1 MAQRRIRDAKKS
13 ITNNTLYCVIDGV
26 YTPVV
31 YQQVAEDEELYY
43 NEVKVMP
50 RNKIARRESLKGGH
64 QPVVIK
70 ESVTTTTTKP
80 QGTTTTTT
88 VSSVSPLAIFDYRS
102 NIQHSSELIGSW
114 DSTLTSVY
122 LEQTTSANKPRLGR
136 RKGGSANN
144 VAPFF
149 VKGTANDTGSYM
161 SFNSALTISGDFT
174 IMAYFRPNNIKYVRM
189 LGNSSDSNIF
199 LSFNEDSS
207 LNLHFGLGSGK
218 THAISL
224 GTSAIGFD
232 KNYQVTIQRSGTTL
246 YARVNGTQA
255 ATATVTTDD
264 FVINQLGRVGTS
276 INTFGGHIMHLSI
289 YDGYITSRLPYL
301 EKAITKTSSK
311 AQLD

>member
-50 RNKIARRESLKGGH
+50 RNKITRRESLKGSYV
-64 QPVVIK
+64 PVVIQ
-70 ESVTTTTTKP
+70 ETITTTTTKP
-80 QGTTTTTT
+80 QGTTTTKTI
-88 VSSVSPLAIFDYRS
+88 VNVSPLAIFDYRS
-102 NIQHSSELIGSW
+102 NVLHTSELIESW
-114 DSTLTSVY
+114 DSTVTKLF
-122 LEQTTSANKPRLGR
+122 LRQATSANKPHLGR
-136 RKGGSANN
+136 RKGGESNN

-149 VKGTANDTGSYM
+149 VKGTSNDTGSFM

-174 IMAYFRPNNIKYVRM
+174 IMTYFRPNNIKYFRI

-199 LSFNEDSS
+199 LSFNEDA
-207 LNLHFGLGSGK
+207 NQNFHFGLGSGK
-218 THAISL
+218 THSISL
-224 GTSAIGFD
+224 GAYKMGFD
-232 KNYQVTIQRSGTTL
+232 RDYQVTIQRSGTTL
-246 YARVNGTQA
+246 YVRIDGVQV

-264 FVINQLGRVGTS
+264 FVVDQVGRVGTS
-276 INTFGGHIMHLSI
+276 VLTFGGHIMNLSI
-289 YDGYITSRLPYL
+289 YDGYITSKLPYL
-301 EKAITKTSSK
+301 EKGITKTSSK